1 MLYCWSVFA
10 LIDWIELKSEVQ
22 RPRLWSYFT
31 LLISATNTYCLNRH
45 ILISEMCFQVSV
57 ENVTTFYIFRGLRVG
72 SRGLDSKCQFQEEI
86 IYNLFKVLMLVK
98 IPMNMTYLWVKEILF
113 EKFLTMMLFHLRI
126 IHPFYLSLLLIA
138 YRDCPSLWFTFSPK
152 CSYFKDLRMRL
163 QMRIGLILK
172 LQRKKKCLRFCHN
185 SKSIF

>member
-1 MLYCWSVFA
+1 M
-10 LIDWIELKSEVQ
+10 
-22 RPRLWSYFT
+22 
-31 LLISATNTYCLNRH
+31 
-45 ILISEMCFQVSV
+45 SV

-86 IYNLFKVLMLVK
+86 IYNLFKVLMLVQ

-113 EKFLTMMLFHLRI
+113 EKFLTMLLFHLRI

-163 QMRIGLILK
+163 QMRIELILK
-172 LQRKKKCLRFCHN
+172 LQRKKNASDFIITLKAYFKPWNTFENKKFKLTPLNTYIVKYHLLLVFPNLPLLALSYVLIRE
-185 SKSIF
+185 I